1 MGKIFN
7 KGLKEYDKTD
17 CILKRLKN
25 VECKNEEQ
33 LKASKE
39 QVEKQIKVI
48 LEDIPNTIGL
58 LKDTF

>member
-7 KGLKEYDKTD
+7 KGLEEYDKTD
-17 CILKRLKN
+17 WILKRIKN